1 MSIPEIISRKYIQ
14 KFGYVEGEFRGS
26 NNDKLLNPPIEHID
40 NYHWL
45 RDDTRTSI
53 EVLDCIKQQNEYT
66 DSLIKPYEQK
76 KKEIYT
82 RIKSHLK
89 EDYDTLKYS
98 CGDKS
103 EYKYFDSNK
112 KYLKVNLIS
121 SVRQTKDPKSIIN
134 NKLNFYLLNSGIN
147 IQSIPED
154 FKFFATNPLIF
165 LE

>member
-1 MSIPEIISRKYIQ
+1 MSIPEIISREYIPEIISREYIPEIISREYIQ

-103 EYKYFDSNK
+103 EYKYYK
-112 KYLKVNLIS
+112 KLYPTQI
-121 SVRQTKDPKSIIN
+121 P
-134 NKLNFYLLNSGIN
+134 LL
-147 IQSIPED
+147 
-154 FKFFATNPLIF
+154 
-165 LE
+165 